1 MNENPFIIAPIG
13 PDSGI
18 KLTLC
23 SRRVFFKVR
32 FIMKAS
38 PAGQSLISGS
48 SCYMRGNI
56 FFKACITSIICLNP
70 QGTLEN
76 SINNQQYS
84 PYSLDSYDKNKKD
97 NITIHMI
104 GYQKN

>member
-1 MNENPFIIAPIG
+1 MNEIWWHIAPIG

-23 SRRVFFKVR
+23 SRRAFFKVGL
-32 FIMKAS
+32 IMEAS
-38 PAGQSLISGS
+38 SAGQSLISGS

-56 FFKACITSIICLNP
+56 FFKASIPSIICLNP

-76 SINNQQYS
+76 SMTNS
-84 PYSLDSYDKNKKD
+84 VLH
-97 NITIHMI
+97 IH
-104 GYQKN
+104 